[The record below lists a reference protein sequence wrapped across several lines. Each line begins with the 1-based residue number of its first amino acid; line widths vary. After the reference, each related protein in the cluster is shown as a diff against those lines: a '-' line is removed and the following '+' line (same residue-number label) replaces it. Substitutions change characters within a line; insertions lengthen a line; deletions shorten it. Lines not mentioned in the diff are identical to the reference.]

1 MEPIL
6 ESDARAVE
14 AKALAMEGFAK
25 MARTITLPY
34 DAMAYGRRLKKLGL
48 EIADL
53 GEAITKT
60 AAMVQQAEVFRANNG
75 RE

>member
-1 MEPIL
+1 MDAIL

-34 DAMAYGRRLKKLGL
+34 DAMAYGRKLKTVGL